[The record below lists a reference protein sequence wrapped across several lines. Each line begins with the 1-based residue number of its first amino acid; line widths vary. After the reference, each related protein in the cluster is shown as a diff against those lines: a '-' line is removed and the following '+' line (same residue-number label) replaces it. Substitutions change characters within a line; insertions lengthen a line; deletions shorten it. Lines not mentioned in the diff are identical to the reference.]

1 MNRWGSGTA
10 LYRASLCY
18 AKLAYFY
25 DELLFAA
32 VARPYVKYLPVQ
44 PLGTA
49 LLLLGLAVYAA
60 AIMRL
65 YASHDAGR
73 LETGGIYALVRH
85 PMYAAWVVCI
95 IPGLSLLIGGV
106 LVLTAPL
113 FTVLIYR
120 LSIRHEEAWLEARH
134 GEAYRRYRARV
145 GGVLPGFS
153 G

>member
-18 AKLAYFY
+18 AKLAFLY

-44 PLGTA
+44 PVGAGLV
-49 LLLLGLAVYAA
+49 LLGLAVYAA

-65 YASHDAGR
+65 YQSYDASR
-73 LETGGIYALVRH
+73 LETGGIYAFVRH

-95 IPGLSLLIGGV
+95 IPGASLLVGGF
-106 LVLTAPL
+106 LVLTAPV
-113 FTVLIYR
+113 FTALIYR
-120 LSIRHEEAWLEARH
+120 LSIRHEEAWLESRF
-134 GEAYRRYRARV
+134 GESYRCYRSRV
-145 GGVLPGFS
+145 GGVLPGVTD
-153 G
+153 

>member
-32 VARPYVKYLPVQ
+32 LARPYVKYLPAR

-65 YASHDAGR
+65 YTAHDAGR
-73 LETGGIYALVRH
+73 LETGGIYAIVRH
-85 PMYAAWVVCI
+85 PMDAAWVVCI
-95 IPGLSLLIGGV
+95 IPGLSLLAGGF

-113 FTVLIYR
+113 FTALIYR
-120 LSIRHEEAWLEARH
+120 LSIPHEEAWLESRH
-134 GEAYRRYRARV
+134 GEAYRRYRSRV
-145 GGVLPGFS
+145 GGVLPGMA

>member
-1 MNRWGSGTA
+1 MNRWGAGTA

-18 AKLAYFY
+18 TKLAFLY

-32 VARPYVKYLPVQ
+32 VARPYVKYLPVR
-44 PLGTA
+44 PVGTA
-49 LLLLGLAVYAA
+49 LVLLGIAIYAA

-65 YASHDAGR
+65 YQSYDTSR
-73 LETGGIYALVRH
+73 LETGGIYAVLRH

-95 IPGLSLLIGGV
+95 IPGVSLLAGGF

-113 FTVLIYR
+113 FTAFVYR
-120 LSIRHEEAWLEARH
+120 LAIRHEEVWLESTF
-134 GEAYRRYRARV
+134 GETYRAYRARV
-145 GGVLPGFS
+145 GGVVPGLT

>member
-18 AKLAYFY
+18 AKLAFFY

-32 VARPYVKYLPVQ
+32 VARPYVKYLPVR
-44 PLGTA
+44 PVGAGLV
-49 LLLLGLAVYAA
+49 LLGLAVYAA

-65 YASHDAGR
+65 YQSYDASR

-95 IPGLSLLIGGV
+95 IPGVSLLLGGFF
-106 LVLTAPL
+106 VLTAPI
-113 FTVLIYR
+113 FTALIYR
-120 LSIRHEEAWLEARH
+120 LTIRHEEAWLESRF
-134 GEAYRRYRARV
+134 GDAYRHYRTRV
-145 GGVLPGFS
+145 GGVLPGVS

>member
-18 AKLAYFY
+18 AKLAFLY

-32 VARPYVKYLPVQ
+32 VARPYVKYLPVR
-44 PLGTA
+44 PVGTA
-49 LLLLGLAVYAA
+49 LVLLGLAVYAA
-60 AIMRL
+60 AVMRL
-65 YASHDAGR
+65 YRSYDAGR
-73 LETGGIYALVRH
+73 LETGGIYAVLRH

-95 IPGLSLLIGGV
+95 IPGVSLLAGGF

-113 FTVLIYR
+113 FTVGLYR
-120 LSIRHEEAWLEARH
+120 LVIRHEESWLESRF
-134 GEAYRRYRARV
+134 GEAYRAYRARV
-145 GGVLPGFS
+145 GGVLPGVT